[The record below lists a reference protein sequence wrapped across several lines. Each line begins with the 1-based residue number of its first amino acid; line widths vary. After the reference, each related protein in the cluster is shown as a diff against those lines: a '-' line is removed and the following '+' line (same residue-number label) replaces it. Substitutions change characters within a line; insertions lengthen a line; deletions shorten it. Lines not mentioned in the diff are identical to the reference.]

1 MARVTGCRS
10 SVDRSPA
17 LTLAVPR
24 RRFHPPSSFRGFTS
38 VHPPPKLLVGFF
50 SSLLKACTSSPKT
63 EMSLSLLPAAG
74 GAAPGPERPGAR
86 VDTHKGPSRG
96 PQDRA
101 SSEGET
107 RRRQAEEARREDR
120 GSRHQAPPPP
130 HTADSRAPQCPS
142 RVPAPG
148 ARGTGG
154 PTSTSSPSSSAATL
168 PSRRP
173 MAPARTVRSRAVP
186 RDGREGGLRGIRA
199 DAGRRTR
206 GKPAELE
213 DVPGRPRRALPTHLT
228 GARSWARSPQSLW
241 SALRDAETPGLGEK
255 TSWCLLSRKRPSCL
269 TLIVL
274 GRFLKDAGFGA
285 GGWIRMDPSPGL
297 LKLGEVGGPFRP
309 RTVKPPRKDSWLQKV
324 GIGLCQHLS
333 A

>member
-24 RRFHPPSSFRGFTS
+24 RRFHPPSSFPGFTS
-38 VHPPPKLLVGFF
+38 VHPPPKLLVRFF
-50 SSLLKACTSSPKT
+50 SLLLKACTSSPKT
-63 EMSLSLLPAAG
+63 EMSLSLLPAVG

-96 PQDRA
+96 PQARA
-101 SSEGET
+101 SSKGET
-107 RRRQAEEARREDR
+107 RRRQEEALREDR

-168 PSRRP
+168 PSGRP

-186 RDGREGGLRGIRA
+186 RDGCADSGDMSRRRQKDARQAGGAPGRA
-199 DAGRRTR
+199 RPPSPRAPDPPHGRALVGSEPAKSVERAAGRGDTR
-206 GKPAELE
+206 
-213 DVPGRPRRALPTHLT
+213 
-228 GARSWARSPQSLW
+228 
-241 SALRDAETPGLGEK
+241 
-255 TSWCLLSRKRPSCL
+255 
-269 TLIVL
+269 
-274 GRFLKDAGFGA
+274 AG
-285 GGWIRMDPSPGL
+285 
-297 LKLGEVGGPFRP
+297 
-309 RTVKPPRKDSWLQKV
+309 
-324 GIGLCQHLS
+324 
-333 A
+333 